1 MKTIS
6 LWLSSAL
13 LAFQFLLIT
22 GCASEDKRADSPE
35 GLFAIA
41 QEFEND
47 ERFEEAIKRY
57 TEVKNRFPYS
67 AKAVDAELAIA
78 DVYFKQESFAEAQIN
93 YSTFRELH
101 PKHPRI
107 DYVIF
112 RIGLSHF
119 SQLPETIDRDLTLAN
134 DAITAFSEVLSKFP
148 QSTHVTEATEKRNEC
163 YKKLSEKEK
172 YIGDFYFKRDK
183 FDSALV
189 RYENVIKKYP
199 QSPGYALALSQA
211 AICAKKVGDDTKVNK
226 YISLLES
233 QFPNSDELSDA
244 RKATR

>member
-1 MKTIS
+1 MEKS
-6 LWLSSAL
+6 LTTLVSAL
-13 LAFQFLLIT
+13 LALQFFLVA
-22 GCASEDKRADSPE
+22 GCASDDKKADTPE

-41 QEFEND
+41 QEYEKD

-67 AKAVDAELAIA
+67 AKAVDAELAVA

-93 YSTFRELH
+93 YTTFRELH

-107 DYVIF
+107 DYVVF
-112 RIGLSHF
+112 RIGLSYYN
-119 SQLPETIDRDLTLAN
+119 QLPETIDRDLTLAFE
-134 DAITAFSEVLSKFP
+134 AITYFSELTTKFP
-148 QSTHVTEATEKRNEC
+148 QSAHVAEAIEKRTDC
-163 YKKLSEKEK
+163 YKKLSEKEN
-172 YIGDFYFKRDK
+172 YIGEFYFKREK
-183 FDSALV
+183 FDSALT

-199 QSPGYALALSQA
+199 QSPGYVLALSQA
-211 AICAKKVGDDTKVNK
+211 AICAKKIGNDEKLKK
-226 YISLLES
+226 YISILEN